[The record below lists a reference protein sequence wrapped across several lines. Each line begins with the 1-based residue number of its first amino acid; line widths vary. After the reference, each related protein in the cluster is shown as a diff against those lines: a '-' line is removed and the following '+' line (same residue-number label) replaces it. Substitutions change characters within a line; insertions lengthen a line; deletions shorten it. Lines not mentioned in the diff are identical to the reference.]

1 MCWGGSTRS
10 LATVHAIGTVNL
22 TTPTKTWVSN
32 LPYFGNVFAT
42 FPTPS
47 NRGRAPWLLFWHFCK
62 NGGRETPRP
71 SKDGWAVGDAWAL
84 SRKSTGDGR
93 AGDGCGR
100 PGPALFSHFLVV
112 IFEIDPTSALST
124 AWVSLIRMGLPVI
137 GESPPQIGS
146 SKLGPRRMAL
156 RSP

>member
-10 LATVHAIGTVNL
+10 LATGHAIGTVNL

-32 LPYFGNVFAT
+32 LPYFRIVYNLQLI
-42 FPTPS
+42 PTPS

-84 SRKSTGDGR
+84 SRISTGDGR

-100 PGPALFSHFLVV
+100 PGPALFLHFLVV
-112 IFEIDPTSALST
+112 IFEFDPTSALSKV
-124 AWVSLIRMGLPVI
+124 WVRLI